1 MVFLDIGIC
10 IDKQKYS
17 MKGFIEYLL
26 ASIEEVEKEFE
37 QDFKKEIEEWRT
49 SNEVVD
55 EIVII
60 I

>member
-1 MVFLDIGIC
+1 
-10 IDKQKYS
+10 